1 LKKWN
6 LIIVGAHDRESDKF
20 LDELSSFLMTVD
32 HHILLEEISI
42 LLNSLK
48 KRIKVVAC
56 TSTLSSLMR
65 LFKTMSWLRLR

>member
-1 LKKWN
+1 M
-6 LIIVGAHDRESDKF
+6 GAHDRESDKF